1 MEIRETS
8 RTRSP
13 ILLQQERIGLQVDWL
28 LTAVGRAYLAFCPGK
43 ERQRVINM
51 LRSSPRPEDHLARE
65 PEKLNA
71 ILAATRERGYG
82 TRDPSFVGGY
92 YGSPPI
98 ADGLLAI
105 AVPLR
110 EARAFLERSI
120 CFGCGRPTASK
131 RSRIDTCPTCR
142 WQRRRSLTPCESGH
156 VAERLRQAPRLLLV
170 DIVAEVFLG

>member
-1 MEIRETS
+1 MVPAGDHMEIRETS

-28 LTAVGRAYLAFCPGK
+28 LTAVGRAYLAFCPAK

-51 LRSSPRPEDHLARE
+51 LRSSARPEDHLARE

-71 ILAATRERGYG
+71 ILAATRARGYG
-82 TRDPSFVGGY
+82 TRDASYVGGY
-92 YGSPPI
+92 YGGPPI

-110 EARAFLERSI
+110 D
-120 CFGCGRPTASK
+120 G
-131 RSRIDTCPTCR
+131 SRILG
-142 WQRRRSLTPCESGH
+142 SLNMLWMRPAHSVEAFANRYLSDLQTAA
-156 VAERLRQAPRLLLV
+156 AEIVDSLRKRPPRGK
-170 DIVAEVFLG
+170 A